1 MFTETKSRVV
11 MAKVAFNGQKTLFT
25 RKLDLTLRQ
34 TLMKCYIWSIAFY
47 GAEIWTLQ
55 KTDY

>member
-1 MFTETKSRVV
+1 MFTDIKSRAG

-34 TLMKCYIWSIAFY
+34 TLMMCYIWNIAFY
-47 GAEIWTLQ
+47 GAETWTLQ
-55 KTDY
+55 KTD